1 MAHDVRMSSRLAAL
15 TATVAAL
22 ASAAGLAGCGDDGA
36 GDGIEQVRVLRL
48 NPGALVTK
56 QPRGA
61 TTVRAALTTTSARA
75 SQLPPAMAV
84 PQVGSRAI
92 GRPNRGR
99 LVNGLQLP
107 GTGPDWVT
115 YDPILHQVP
124 NRPDRR
130 WGTDRLLAFLLF
142 VLRDYRLANPG
153 APPVLIGDLSLPYG
167 GPFGSD
173 FGGLG
178 HASHQNGLDVDVIYP
193 RRDRELR
200 PPDRVADVDR
210 ALAQDLVSRFVG
222 AGAQFAFVGTKVGL
236 GGPPEIVQVIP
247 HHNDHVHVRIAN
259 WRR

>member
-1 MAHDVRMSSRLAAL
+1 MSFRLAAL
-15 TATVAAL
+15 VAAALTAL
-22 ASAAGLAGCGDDGA
+22 AAGAGLAGCGDDGA
-36 GDGIEQVRVLRL
+36 GELDQVRVLRL

-61 TTVRAALTTTSARA
+61 TTVRAALTTSSAGAPR
-75 SQLPPAMAV
+75 LPPAMAV
-84 PQVGSRAI
+84 PQVGSLAI

-115 YDPILHQVP
+115 YDPVLHQVP

-130 WGTDRLLAFLLF
+130 WGSDRLLAFLLF

-173 FGGLG
+173 LGGLG
-178 HASHQNGLDVDVIYP
+178 HASHQNGLDVDVLYP
-193 RRDRELR
+193 RRDGQLR

-222 AGAQFAFVGTKVGL
+222 AGAQFAFVGTRVGL
-236 GGPPEIVQVIP
+236 GGPPEVVQAIA

>member
-1 MAHDVRMSSRLAAL
+1 MSVRLVALAA
-15 TATVAAL
+15 AAL
-22 ASAAGLAGCGDDGA
+22 AAGAGLLGCGGNGANDGL
-36 GDGIEQVRVLRL
+36 EQVRVLHL
-48 NPGALVTK
+48 NPGSLVSK
-56 QPRGA
+56 QPRGN
-61 TTVRAALTTTSARA
+61 TTVRAALTTTSVRA
-75 SQLPPAMAV
+75 GRLPPAMAV
-84 PQVGSRAI
+84 PQVGSLAM

-107 GTGPDWVT
+107 ATGPDWVT
-115 YDPILHQVP
+115 WDPILHRVP

-130 WGTDRLLAFLLF
+130 WATDRLLAYLLF

-178 HASHQNGLDVDVIYP
+178 HASHQNGLDVDVLYP
-193 RRDRELR
+193 RRDRR
-200 PPDRVADVDR
+200 PLPPGKVADVDR

-236 GGPPEIVQVIP
+236 GGPPGVVQAIP

>member
-1 MAHDVRMSSRLAAL
+1 MLSGCWWSDQ
-15 TATVAAL
+15 AT
-22 ASAAGLAGCGDDGA
+22 
-36 GDGIEQVRVLRL
+36 GIEQVRVLRL

-56 QPRGA
+56 QARGD
-61 TTVRAALTTTSARA
+61 TVVRAALTTA
-75 SQLPPAMAV
+75 SVPGPRLPPAMSV
-84 PQVGSRAI
+84 PQVGSLAL
-92 GRPNRGR
+92 GEPNRGR

-115 YDPILHQVP
+115 YDPVLHRAP

-130 WGTDRLLAFLLF
+130 WATDRLLAFLLY

-153 APPVLIGDLSLPYG
+153 APPVLIGDLSLPHG

-178 HASHQNGLDVDVIYP
+178 HASHQNGLDVDVLYP
-193 RRDRELR
+193 RADRALL
-200 PPDRVADVDR
+200 PPAKAADVDR
-210 ALAQDLVSRFVG
+210 LLAQDLVSRFVG

-236 GGPPEIVQVIP
+236 GGPPSVVQAIA
-247 HHNDHVHVRIAN
+247 HHDDHVHVRIAN

>member
-1 MAHDVRMSSRLAAL
+1 MAHDVRMPHRLATLLA
-15 TATVAAL
+15 AVAAL
-22 ASAAGLAGCGDDGA
+22 AACGAGLAGCGDDGA
-36 GDGIEQVRVLRL
+36 GELQQVRVLRL

-56 QPRGA
+56 QPRSA
-61 TTVRAALTTTSARA
+61 TTVRAALTTTSASIPR
-75 SQLPPAMAV
+75 LPPALAV
-84 PQVGSRAI
+84 PQVGSLAI

-153 APPVLIGDLSLPYG
+153 APPVLIGDLSLPHG

-178 HASHQNGLDVDVIYP
+178 HASHQNGLDVDVVYP
-193 RRDRELR
+193 RRDRQLR

-236 GGPPEIVQVIP
+236 GGPPEVVQVIP

>member
-22 ASAAGLAGCGDDGA
+22 ASAA

>member
-1 MAHDVRMSSRLAAL
+1 MSFRLAAL
-15 TATVAAL
+15 AATALTAGAAL
-22 ASAAGLAGCGDDGA
+22 SACGGDGA
-36 GDGIEQVRVLRL
+36 SGVEQVRVLRL

-61 TTVRAALTTTSARA
+61 NAVRAALTTTSAARKTP
-75 SQLPPAMAV
+75 LPPAMAV
-84 PQVGSRAI
+84 PQVGSLAI

-178 HASHQNGLDVDVIYP
+178 HASHQNGLDVDVVYP
-193 RRDRELR
+193 RRDGQLR
-200 PPDRVADVDR
+200 PPDKVADVDR

-222 AGAQFAFVGTKVGL
+222 AGAQFVFVGTRVGL
-236 GGPPEIVQVIP
+236 GGPPEVVQAIP

>member
-1 MAHDVRMSSRLAAL
+1 MTVRLVVLAAAVL
-15 TATVAAL
+15 AAG
-22 ASAAGLAGCGDDGA
+22 AGVGAGLAGCGGDRADGA
-36 GDGIEQVRVLRL
+36 VEQVRVLRL
-48 NPGALVTK
+48 NPGSLVSK
-56 QPRGA
+56 QRHST
-61 TTVRAALTTTSARA
+61 TTVRAALTTTAVRA
-75 SQLPPAMAV
+75 PRLPPAMAV
-84 PQVGSRAI
+84 PQVGSLAM

-107 GTGPDWVT
+107 ATGPDWIT
-115 YDPILHQVP
+115 WDPVLHQVP

-130 WGTDRLLAFLLF
+130 WATDRLLAYLLF

-178 HASHQNGLDVDVIYP
+178 HASHQNGLDVDVLYP
-193 RRDRELR
+193 RRDGQPL
-200 PPDRVADVDR
+200 PPGKVADVDR

-236 GGPPEIVQVIP
+236 GGPPHIVQVIA